1 MNKFV
6 VGVDGSEGSA
16 AALAWALRAAARCG
30 AEVEAV
36 YAWELSYA
44 WIDGYFPDL
53 ERWLGEAERAAG
65 AALDAAVD
73 GCLSPEFA
81 GVGVTR
87 RVRQGQAATV
97 LLHEAEGADLL
108 VVGSRGRGELASL
121 VLGSVSHQCAQHA
134 EVPVVLVP
142 KPPGMGHGSR
152 RETKP
157 ARSAQGA
164 E

>member
-16 AALAWALRAAARCG
+16 AALAWAVRAAATCG

-73 GCLSPEFA
+73 GCLTPEFDQ
-81 GVGVTR
+81 VKVTR
-87 RVRQGQAATV
+87 HVRQGQAATV
-97 LLHEAEGADLL
+97 LLREAEGADLL
-108 VVGSRGRGELASL
+108 VVGSRGRGELAAL

-134 EVPVVLVP
+134 EVPIVLVP
-142 KPPGMGHGSR
+142 RPRGTRHESPRVRS
-152 RETKP
+152 ET
-157 ARSAQGA
+157 GA

>member
-16 AALAWALRAAARCG
+16 AALVWALRAAATCG

-65 AALDAAVD
+65 AALDGAVD
-73 GCLSPEFA
+73 GCLTPEFA
-81 GVGVTR
+81 GVKVTR
-87 RVRQGQAATV
+87 HVRQGPAATV
-97 LLHEAEGADLL
+97 LLHEAEDADLL

-134 EVPVVLVP
+134 EVPLVLVP
-142 KPPGMGHGSR
+142 KPRGTGHGSH
-152 RETKP
+152 RESRP
-157 ARSAQGA
+157 ARTAPGT